1 MTIAGGTSTG
11 SKRPTALFGPAAED
25 VPLTMESAHG
35 ATVIA
40 GGRPYLDFIMGL
52 GAVALG
58 YGDPDVTAAVHDAAS
73 RGVTGPLPPA
83 DEATLARDI
92 AAVMPQMASVRFL
105 KTGAE
110 AMAAAVRLARVR
122 TGRDHVLGCGYH
134 GWLDW
139 CSDANGVPANTR
151 NMYGTIPFND
161 VTTAVDQIR
170 RQGTRLACVA
180 IEPVIEAAPSV
191 EWLNAVRDATHAAG
205 ALLLFDEIKTG
216 FRVAL
221 GGAAARWGVVPD
233 LTVIG
238 KALANGFPLAAV
250 GGSIE
255 LMATVERTWISST
268 AATEFVSLAAAQA
281 TIRVMVRSV
290 VAKHLGIIGQQLYA
304 GLERLAHDHRLVV
317 RGIPE
322 MCYLAFDS
330 DAQGAAV
337 ATACAHRG
345 LLFKRSAYNFVS
357 LAHDADAVDHAL
369 TTLAEVL
376 PRC

>member
-1 MTIAGGTSTG
+1 MTVAGVTSTG
-11 SKRPTALFGPAAED
+11 SKRPASLFGSNAD
-25 VPLTMESAHG
+25 GVPLTMESAHG

-58 YGDPDVTAAVHDAAS
+58 YGDPDVTAAVHDAAA
-73 RGVTGPLPPA
+73 RGVVGPLPPA
-83 DEATLARDI
+83 DEAALAQEI
-92 AAVMPQMASVRFL
+92 AAVMPQMSSVRFL

-110 AMAAAVRLARVR
+110 AMAAAVRLARVH
-122 TGRDHVLGCGYH
+122 TGRDQVLGCGYH

-139 CSDANGVPANTR
+139 CSDASGVPVNTR
-151 NMYGTIPFND
+151 AQYGTIPFND
-161 VTTAVDQIR
+161 LATAVDQIHR
-170 RQGTRLACVA
+170 HGTQLACVV

-191 EWLNAVRDATHAAG
+191 EWLNAVREATHAAG
-205 ALLLFDEIKTG
+205 ALLIFDEVKTG
-216 FRVAL
+216 FRIAL
-221 GGAAARWGVVPD
+221 GGAVARWGVTPD

-250 GGSIE
+250 GGSPEI
-255 LMATVERTWISST
+255 MAAVDHTWISST
-268 AATEFVSLAAAQA
+268 AATEFVALAAARA
-281 TIRVMVRSV
+281 TIRVMVRSA
-290 VAKHLGIIGQQLYA
+290 VAEHLARVGQQLYA
-304 GLERLAHDHRLVV
+304 GLERLAHDHRLAV

-322 MCYLAFDS
+322 MCYLACDNES
-330 DAQGAAV
+330 RGAAI
-337 ATACAHRG
+337 ATASAQRG

-376 PRC
+376 RKC